1 MHSTLK
7 LCLAALAMAAAQT
20 AQGQDADMKTYADS
34 AEVKALIAKAR
45 AEIKPGQP
53 IIVQPLIRL
62 APYAANLEYR
72 RAPVPPAAHVTD
84 AEFFYVIEGAGT
96 LTTGGHLT
104 DPTRPNPANI
114 SGKAIVGGTERRVA
128 KGDFVIVPQ
137 NTPHWFSEIDGP
149 LIMMSLHVPRPVPG
163 AAQ

>member
-1 MHSTLK
+1 MHFTLK
-7 LCLAALAMAAAQT
+7 LCLAAAAMAAAQA
-20 AQGQDADMKTYADS
+20 AQARAADVKTYADS

-72 RAPVPPAAHVTD
+72 QAPVPPAVHVTD
-84 AEFFYVIEGAGT
+84 AEFFYVIDGAGT
-96 LTTGGHLT
+96 LTTGGRLT
-104 DPTRPNPANI
+104 EPSKPNPANI
-114 SGKAIVGGTERRVA
+114 SGKTIVGGTKRHIT

-137 NTPHWFSEIDGP
+137 NTPHWFSEIKGP
-149 LIMMSLHVPRPVPG
+149 LIMMSLHVPRPV
-163 AAQ
+163 AETAQ